1 MKTKY
6 KFLIVSL
13 ALSFNLFSEEKDEAT
28 ELLYQKLSELEK
40 EIAELRSQL
49 EENSVLMERSLELQQ
64 QRYLDLDSRILE
76 LSSIERNIVSNSAE
90 EDLVMDNGQAE
101 EKLLYKNA
109 LELFEAS
116 RYAEAL
122 EVFSEVIISY
132 PDGIYTPDAYFW
144 SGELFLAQELY
155 EDAKLSYAEVF
166 EQFPDHIRSADSL
179 YKLGEIQRI
188 DSEFIEAINYFE
200 RVVSLFPDSGAAQL
214 SKKSIKII
222 KEESNLID

>member
-76 LSSIERNIVSNSAE
+76 LSSIERNIASNSAE

-109 LELFEAS
+109 LELFEDS

-132 PDGIYTPDAYFW
+132 PDGIYTPDSYFW

-188 DSEFIEAINYFE
+188 DSEFNEAINYFE

>member
-1 MKTKY
+1 LKTKY

-28 ELLYQKLSELEK
+28 ELLYQRLSELEK
-40 EIAELRSQL
+40 EIAELRGQL
-49 EENSVLMERSLELQQ
+49 EENAVLMERSLELQQ

-122 EVFSEVIISY
+122 EVFSEVIITF

-144 SGELFLAQELY
+144 SGELFLAQGLY

-166 EQFPDHIRSADSL
+166 EQFPNHIRSADSL

>member
-1 MKTKY
+1 MKAQY
-6 KFLIVSL
+6 KFLIILL
-13 ALSFNLFSEEKDEAT
+13 ALSLNLFSEEKDEGI

-40 EIAELRSQL
+40 EIAVLRSQL

-76 LSSIERNIVSNSAE
+76 LSSLENNIVSEISE
-90 EDLVMDNGQAE
+90 EDLAINYEQEE
-101 EKLLYKNA
+101 EKILYKNA
-109 LELFEAS
+109 LELFESS

-122 EVFSEVIISY
+122 EIFSEVIITY
-132 PDGIYTPDAYFW
+132 PKGIYTPDAYFW

-166 EQFPDHIRSADSL
+166 EQFPKHIRSADSL

-188 DSEFIEAINYFE
+188 DSNFIEAINYYE

>member
-1 MKTKY
+1 MKIKY
-6 KFLIVSL
+6 KFLIFFL
-13 ALSFNLFSEEKDEAT
+13 ALPLNLFSDQTDEGV
-28 ELLYQKLSELEK
+28 ELLYQKISELEK

-49 EENSVLMERSLELQQ
+49 EENSVLVERSLELQQ
-64 QRYLDLDSRILE
+64 QRYLDLDSRILG
-76 LSSIERNIVSNSAE
+76 LSSYEKNIVSESSE
-90 EDLVMDNGQAE
+90 ESLAISYEQE

-122 EVFSEVIISY
+122 EIFSEVIISY

-144 SGELFLAQELY
+144 SGELFLTQGLY
-155 EDAKLSYAEVF
+155 EDAKLSYAKVF
-166 EQFPDHIRSADSL
+166 EQFPDHVRSADSL
-179 YKLGEIQRI
+179 YKLGEIYRI
-188 DSEFIEAINYFE
+188 DSDLIEATNYYE

-222 KEESNLID
+222 TEESNLID

>member
-1 MKTKY
+1 MKIKY
-6 KFLIVSL
+6 KFLIFFL
-13 ALSFNLFSEEKDEAT
+13 ALPLNLFSDQTDEGV
-28 ELLYQKLSELEK
+28 ELLYQKISELEK

-49 EENSVLMERSLELQQ
+49 EENSVLVERSLELQQ

-76 LSSIERNIVSNSAE
+76 LSSIEKNIVSESSE
-90 EDLVMDNGQAE
+90 EGLAISYEQE

-122 EVFSEVIISY
+122 EIFSEVIISY

-144 SGELFLAQELY
+144 SGELFLTQELY
-155 EDAKLSYAEVF
+155 EDAKLSYAKVF
-166 EQFPDHIRSADSL
+166 EQFPDHARSADSL
-179 YKLGEIQRI
+179 YKLGEIYRI
-188 DSEFIEAINYFE
+188 DSDLIEATNYYE
-200 RVVSLFPDSGAAQL
+200 KVVSLFPDSGAAQL

>member
-76 LSSIERNIVSNSAE
+76 LSSIERNIASYSAE

-122 EVFSEVIISY
+122 EIFSEVIITY

>member
-40 EIAELRSQL
+40 EVAELRSQL

-132 PDGIYTPDAYFW
+132 PDGIYTPDSYFW

-155 EDAKLSYAEVF
+155 EDAKLSYAKVF

>member
-1 MKTKY
+1 LKIKY
-6 KFLIVSL
+6 KFLIFFL
-13 ALSFNLFSEEKDEAT
+13 ALPLNLFSDQTDEGV
-28 ELLYQKLSELEK
+28 ELLYQKISELEK

-49 EENSVLMERSLELQQ
+49 EENSVLVERSLELQQ

-76 LSSIERNIVSNSAE
+76 LSSIEKNIASESSE
-90 EDLVMDNGQAE
+90 ESIATSYEQE

-122 EVFSEVIISY
+122 EIFSEVIISY

-144 SGELFLAQELY
+144 SGELFLTQGLY
-155 EDAKLSYAEVF
+155 EDAKLSYAKVF
-166 EQFPDHIRSADSL
+166 EQFPDHVRSADSL
-179 YKLGEIQRI
+179 YKLGEIYRI
-188 DSEFIEAINYFE
+188 DSDLIEATNYYE

-222 KEESNLID
+222 TEESNLID